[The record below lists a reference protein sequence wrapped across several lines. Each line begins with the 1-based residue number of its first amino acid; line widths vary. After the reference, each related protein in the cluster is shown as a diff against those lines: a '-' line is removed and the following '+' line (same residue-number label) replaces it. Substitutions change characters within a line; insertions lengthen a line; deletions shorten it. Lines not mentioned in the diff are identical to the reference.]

1 MTPSKRLAL
10 TAALLALP
18 ALGGCAHHQ
27 HHPPHGGA
35 DAAARGG
42 PARSV
47 TVPAG
52 AESAKPRDSVK
63 LVQEPGLTV
72 VAITL
77 RGGAGLPEHHSPA
90 PVTIQAL
97 AGSGTVVMKSGER
110 LPVGPGQF
118 VYLPPF
124 APHAVESSG
133 AGELVLLVT
142 HAGNPEERHP

>member
-1 MTPSKRLAL
+1 MKTSKRLTL

-18 ALGGCAHHQ
+18 ALAGCAHH
-27 HHPPHGGA
+27 HHGAAAMPAGGA
-35 DAAARGG
+35 ART
-42 PARSV
+42 V

-52 AESAKPRDSVK
+52 GEGAKPRESVK

-97 AGSGTVVMKSGER
+97 SGTGTVVMKGGER
-110 LPVGPGQF
+110 LPVRPGQL
-118 VYLPPF
+118 VYLPAG
-124 APHAVESSG
+124 APHSVESSG
-133 AGELVLLVT
+133 AELVLLVT